1 MFRDLK
7 EYQNIQK
14 IYEDSVIDYL
24 TEEEEDIIVS
34 HLLEEDYTS
43 EQIDELIEALE
54 NIETLSEAS
63 GAAAIVTK
71 LGSLIGKAGKLKS
84 LGPKALKFGKGFL
97 NKLRGASKLK
107 SGQFGGGIKT
117 GIDLNPKKN
126 VLGKNAKR
134 NIALTGLVG
143 AGAIKNQL
151 EKAKKEQDK
160 ETDTKTDTKTDAKT
174 DTKTDK
180 GTSFGDAIKLNTP
193 KPEGTKIGKTINI
206 TKEPEK
212 KGRANVVD
220 IKINSN
226 KNTTDSKTSTK
237 KMSQGE
243 KDNRQKFGDKY
254 VDRLKQKTADYKSY
268 KKGDMTKSQFISK
281 YPKSQTAK
289 DEYIRKNPNSRQAMM
304 QNSYKPEGTPIDET
318 TGYNP
323 TKNHHIENDLAE
335 AYRKMYNTPVDQE
348 DLKEQPLAGSTSKVG
363 VANDTAATG
372 NLVKKIGSG
381 IKNTFKKVEP
391 IKRLRSAISKIEVGS
406 STDSKK
412 FTPFKKLA
420 PESPIGANRDT
431 SSEIESDATYAKTNQ
446 NMNKINKF
454 GNRSTQEP
462 VKSPSEA
469 GMGDGASRARA
480 MAKARIAAK
489 KANPNQKQLSGR
501 ERAQALA
508 KARIAARKGQMN
520 NSFIPDG
527 ETIEERLGGKGVSK
541 KAAAGSIYP
550 GEKGDGQT
558 EDQDR
563 GEGNKAKRRAGEKVE
578 KKSPTFMAYI
588 KNKKDDKKDDNK
600 MEAYDLVLDYL
611 LSSQQVATIEE
622 ANYVM
627 TEMDAKTI
635 QNIVEDQKKKIDEK
649 FNLGKVRI
657 LPALVKGGLA
667 VGAYKLAFGDKGN
680 NTNTNTNTK
689 TDTSNITVDKV
700 KKKNNNK
707 NNLFKQG
714 LDVIKQAQEN
724 PGTGLNP
731 NTRKALELDKD
742 YEEGKR

>member
-1 MFRDLK
+1 MFGNSK
-7 EYQNIQK
+7 EYQDIK
-14 IYEDSVIDYL
+14 KLYE
-24 TEEEEDIIVS
+24 EKVS
-34 HLLEEDYTS
+34 KP
-43 EQIDELIEALE
+43 EQIDED
-54 NIETLSEAS
+54 
-63 GAAAIVTK
+63 
-71 LGSLIGKAGKLKS
+71 LKDFIS
-84 LGPKALKFGKGFL
+84 KG
-97 NKLRGASKLK
+97 G
-107 SGQFGGGIKT
+107 
-117 GIDLNPKKN
+117 
-126 VLGKNAKR
+126 V
-134 NIALTGLVG
+134 
-143 AGAIKNQL
+143 AGAINRSMQKN
-151 EKAKKEQDK
+151 
-160 ETDTKTDTKTDAKT
+160 
-174 DTKTDK
+174 
-180 GTSFGDAIKLNTP
+180 
-193 KPEGTKIGKTINI
+193 
-206 TKEPEK
+206 
-212 KGRANVVD
+212 
-220 IKINSN
+220 
-226 KNTTDSKTSTK
+226 
-237 KMSQGE
+237 
-243 KDNRQKFGDKY
+243 
-254 VDRLKQKTADYKSY
+254 
-268 KKGDMTKSQFISK
+268 
-281 YPKSQTAK
+281 
-289 DEYIRKNPNSRQAMM
+289 
-304 QNSYKPEGTPIDET
+304 
-318 TGYNP
+318 
-323 TKNHHIENDLAE
+323 
-335 AYRKMYNTPVDQE
+335 
-348 DLKEQPLAGSTSKVG
+348 
-363 VANDTAATG
+363 
-372 NLVKKIGSG
+372 
-381 IKNTFKKVEP
+381 EP
-391 IKRLRSAISKIEVGS
+391 IKKLRTAVSNIKIGS
-406 STDSKK
+406 STDGNFKVK
-412 FTPFKKLA
+412 PFKGLA
-420 PESPIGANRDT
+420 PKTPIGANTDT
-431 SSEIESDATYAKTNQ
+431 SNEIESDANYAKSNAKFNQ
-446 NMNKINKF
+446 RFKDANTPTPSNEIESDANYAQSNKAF
-454 GNRSTQEP
+454 NRASQGKP
-462 VKSPSEA
+462 PIPRPRVKSPMET
-469 GMGDGASRARA
+469 GMGDGAARARA

-489 KANPNQKQLSGR
+489 KAGTYQKPKTAQELAR
-501 ERAQALA
+501 ER
-508 KARIAARKGQMN
+508 IARKKAQMN
-520 NSFIPDG
+520 NSFIPNG

-657 LPALVKGGLA
+657 IPALVKGGLA